1 MHCGARVQR
10 LALLTTLM
18 LACERLPPTAAAD
31 EFVGLASA
39 VAALPSGL
47 LAMVGGAITLLDSEL
62 EVRPVSEHCRA
73 LQSTGANRVGS
84 VAGVARTL
92 GSSLYLA
99 CEGSLS

>member
-18 LACERLPPTAAAD
+18 LARERLPPTAGAD

-47 LAMVGGAITLLDSEL
+47 LAMVGVAITRLDSEL
-62 EVRPVSEHCRA
+62 EVRPVSEHCRV
-73 LQSTGANRVGS
+73 LQSTASGVRVEGRVGS
-84 VAGVARTL
+84 VAGAARAL

-99 CEGSLS
+99 

>member
-1 MHCGARVQR
+1 
-10 LALLTTLM
+10 M
-18 LACERLPPTAAAD
+18 LARERLPPTAVSD

-62 EVRPVSEHCRA
+62 EVRPV
-73 LQSTGANRVGS
+73 GVGS
-84 VAGVARTL
+84 VAGAAGAL